1 MKKDNNFLKIY
12 CLKNAMNYLKEIK
25 LQFILKLVIFFLIML
40 VPMKE
45 FMIFLAQQHYTNN
58 LLQMEF
64 AVYEDFDE
72 YISL

>member
-1 MKKDNNFLKIY
+1 
-12 CLKNAMNYLKEIK
+12 
-25 LQFILKLVIFFLIML
+25 ML

-72 YISL
+72 YISLWWVYCGNKKQNWQYIWYAKS

>member
-12 CLKNAMNYLKEIK
+12 CLKNAMNYLK
-25 LQFILKLVIFFLIML
+25 FILKLVIFFLIML

-58 LLQMEF
+58 LLQIEF

>member
-1 MKKDNNFLKIY
+1 
-12 CLKNAMNYLKEIK
+12 
-25 LQFILKLVIFFLIML
+25 
-40 VPMKE
+40 MKE